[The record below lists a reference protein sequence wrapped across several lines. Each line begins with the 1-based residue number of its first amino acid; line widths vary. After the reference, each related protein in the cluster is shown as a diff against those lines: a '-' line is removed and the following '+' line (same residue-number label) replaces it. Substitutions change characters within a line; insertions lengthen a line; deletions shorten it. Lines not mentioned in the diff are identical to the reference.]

1 MMRCLSVTQPW
12 ASLIAA
18 GIKTIETRSWYT
30 SYRGPLAIHA
40 TKKPYA
46 GPWTRELMAATAE
59 TCGGITGYPK
69 KLPLGAVVAIAR
81 LTDVTDAE
89 RLARLELGQEE
100 IALGDYG
107 PGRFAWILRDVVA
120 IDPSPAVGHLGLW
133 SWDGPQGPRLWVVA

>member
-40 TKKPYA
+40 TKKPYV
-46 GPWTRELMAATAE
+46 GPWMRGLMAAEAE
-59 TCGGITGYPK
+59 IFRVTSGHLEK
-69 KLPLGAVVAIAR
+69 MPLGAVVAIAR

-133 SWDGPQGPRLWVVA
+133 GWDGPQGPRLRVVA